1 METGG
6 GASDEGGKQNS
17 TTGID
22 ANFTPDFRDKEESN
36 KMTKEDKAVSPNSL
50 PRCHAVTKQVI
61 YGEHQPT
68 PPPPNTPL
76 VFTNNHQ
83 HNNNDPSLCQ
93 IARMPCYSH

>member
-50 PRCHAVTKQVI
+50 PRCHAG
-61 YGEHQPT
+61 Y
-68 PPPPNTPL
+68 L
-76 VFTNNHQ
+76 
-83 HNNNDPSLCQ
+83 
-93 IARMPCYSH
+93 R